1 GDEGFCTRLF
11 TNVHQASLYL
21 RYLFLK
27 NFRSPFYTVYAVFC
41 ALLSLLILWSELT
54 MGIPVNLSPLASL
67 LNLPGFLLE
76 TFVMLPLLYMSV
88 AVYGS
93 LFKVRI
99 FGKYGLRS
107 KKRSDGPALAFSAS
121 YLVRM
126 QFPLCYNYL
135 LLLHPTKTP
144 SFLNLMSSMD
154 TIPLFGTSF
163 TVYAPLLTVF
173 LCVAT
178 YLNWYGRLLKNLGVD
193 HDDAVMYKGGTDEG
207 EREERV
213 REGMALMKKALRLR
227 EGRGEVGMGGGGGA
241 GGGMGGGGGGRG
253 GGGGGGKP
261 RVDVIGKGGLGEID
275 IKPTF
280 GRGKASKYS
289 RLDNEL

>member
-1 GDEGFCTRLF
+1 MKERSVDTESSPHSTLSFVSSLLPPRLF

-126 QFPLCYNYL
+126 QVRRMSNAV
-135 LLLHPTKTP
+135 TGDQKTFTRP
-144 SFLNLMSSMD
+144 S
-154 TIPLFGTSF
+154 
-163 TVYAPLLTVF
+163 
-173 LCVAT
+173 
-178 YLNWYGRLLKNLGVD
+178 
-193 HDDAVMYKGGTDEG
+193 
-207 EREERV
+207 V
-213 REGMALMKKALRLR
+213 R
-227 EGRGEVGMGGGGGA
+227 
-241 GGGMGGGGGGRG
+241 
-253 GGGGGGKP
+253 
-261 RVDVIGKGGLGEID
+261 
-275 IKPTF
+275 
-280 GRGKASKYS
+280 
-289 RLDNEL
+289 